1 MSATDYI
8 LDSLGT
14 AKDWLIDGLEE
25 TAELLVGEAENAI
38 NYGETDPMEQMR
50 GSALIGSA
58 AFGATFITGG
68 ATLAIVGAAILTFL
82 WGLARWMWGLGRATR
97 DR

>member
-25 TAELLVGEAENAI
+25 TAGLLVDEAEHAI
-38 NYGETDPMEQMR
+38 NYGETDPLEQMR
-50 GSALIGSA
+50 GSAVIASL
-58 AFGATFITGG
+58 AFGAGFITGG
-68 ATLAIVGAAILTFL
+68 ATLVIVGAAIITFL
-82 WGLARWMWGLGRATR
+82 WGLIRWTWGLGHATR